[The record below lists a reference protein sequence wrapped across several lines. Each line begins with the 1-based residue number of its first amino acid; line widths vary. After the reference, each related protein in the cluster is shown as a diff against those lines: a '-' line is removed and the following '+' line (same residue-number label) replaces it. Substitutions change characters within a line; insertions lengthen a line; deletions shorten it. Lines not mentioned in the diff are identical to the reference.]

1 MHKKQTN
8 KQKAVLFLHTS
19 NDHLKR
25 LLGKQVHLAPK
36 IIKYLGINLPKDVK
50 VLYAKTTNTAEEI
63 KDDRN
68 KWKDISLSWIRRQYF

>member
-36 IIKYLGINLPKDVK
+36 IIKYLGINLSKDVK